1 MSLADLLRS
10 EEMSNRYLAVG
21 IFILAGAA
29 LFALGIFLVGN
40 RHEAFSR
47 HLLLYSEFA
56 DVDGLTKGSK
66 VRVGGLDAGQV
77 TKIDVPDSP
86 SSRFRVQ
93 MRINEQLHGL
103 VRTDSVVTL
112 DTEGVVGEI
121 FLSIHPGS
129 PGTAIAPAN
138 STLQSK
144 PAVNISDL
152 MNHGLGVMDDADA
165 SIKQLGSKLNVSLDG
180 MNVAVGNANDILV
193 GLKQGRGP
201 AGMLLSDEKMAAQ
214 IRETMTNV
222 QSATSTLNQTATR
235 VNGMVGDIQARQLP
249 QKIDDIMTQVGSAST
264 EANSTI
270 QEVHQNL
277 NQALGPDMNGVTAAQ
292 NISETLTN
300 VNAAT
305 GNMAEDTEAVK
316 HNFFFKGFFS
326 HRGYYSLSSM
336 SPDEYRRNK
345 LFTNANGRRSWLTA
359 DSLFQPGAHGAEELS
374 PAGRRTIDAAIASYG
389 DVVFQH
395 PVVIEGYSDAVDPAD
410 QLARSYNRA
419 SLVRT
424 YLVAR
429 FPFVAKNVGV
439 MPLSGAPPP
448 GLNHDRW
455 SGVCISVAE
464 KK

>member
-1 MSLADLLRS
+1 MSI
-10 EEMSNRYLAVG
+10 RYLAVG
-21 IFILAGAA
+21 IFIVAGLT

-40 RHEAFSR
+40 RHDAFSQ

-66 VRVGGLDAGQV
+66 VRVGGMDAGQV

-86 SSRFRVQ
+86 SSPFRVQ

-129 PGTAIAPAN
+129 PGAAIAPAN
-138 STLQSK
+138 STLQGK
-144 PAVNISDL
+144 PAINISDL
-152 MNHGLGVMDDADA
+152 MTHGLGVMDDADA
-165 SIKQLGSKLNVSLDG
+165 SLKQLGSKLNVSLDG
-180 MNVAVGNANDILV
+180 MNVAVGNANSLLV

-201 AGMLLSDEKMAAQ
+201 AGMLLRDEKMADQ

-222 QSATSTLNQTATR
+222 QSTASTLNQTATR
-235 VNGMVGDIQARQLP
+235 VNGIVGDIQGRQLP
-249 QKIDDIMTQVGSAST
+249 QKIDDTMTQVRAAST

-270 QEVHQNL
+270 QEVHQSL
-277 NQALGPDMNGVTAAQ
+277 NQALGPGMNGVTAAQ

-316 HNFFFKGFFS
+316 HNFFFKGFFT
-326 HRGYYSLSSM
+326 HRGYYSLSSI

-345 LFTNANGRRSWLTA
+345 LFTNSHGRRSWLTA
-359 DSLFQPGAHGAEELS
+359 GALFQPGTHGTEELS
-374 PAGRRTIDAAIASYG
+374 PAGREAIDAEIASYG
-389 DVVFQH
+389 DAVFQH
-395 PVVIEGYSDAVDPAD
+395 PLVIEGYSDAADPAD

-419 SLVRT
+419 FQVRT

-439 MPLSGAPPP
+439 MPLSSTPPP
-448 GLNHDRW
+448 GLSHSRW
-455 SGVCISVAE
+455 SGVCISIGE
-464 KK
+464 GK

>member
-359 DSLFQPGAHGAEELS
+359 DALFQPGAHGAEELS

>member
-1 MSLADLLRS
+1 MSS
-10 EEMSNRYLAVG
+10 RYLTVG
-21 IFILAGAA
+21 IFIFAGAA

-66 VRVGGLDAGQV
+66 VRVGGLDAGQI

-103 VRTDSVVTL
+103 VRTDSLVTI

-129 PGTAIAPAN
+129 PGAAIAPAN
-138 STLQSK
+138 STLQGK

-152 MNHGLGVMDDADA
+152 MNNGLGLMNDADA
-165 SIKQLGSKLNVSLDG
+165 SLKQLGSKLNVSLDG
-180 MNVAVGNANDILV
+180 MNVAVSNANDLLV

-201 AGMLLSDEKMAAQ
+201 AGMLLHDEQMAAQ
-214 IRETMTNV
+214 IRETMKNV
-222 QSATSTLNQTATR
+222 QATTSTLNQTATR
-235 VNGMVGDIQARQLP
+235 VNGIVGDLQERQLP
-249 QKIDDIMTQVGSAST
+249 QKIDETMTQVRAAST

-270 QEVHQNL
+270 QQVHQSL
-277 NQALGPDMNGVTAAQ
+277 NQALGPDINGVTAGQ
-292 NISETLTN
+292 NISEALSSAN
-300 VNAAT
+300 QAT
-305 GNMAEDTEAVK
+305 GNMAEDTEAIK

-326 HRGYYSLSSM
+326 RRGYYSLSNI
-336 SPDEYRRNK
+336 SPDEYRRK
-345 LFTNANGRRSWLTA
+345 TLFVNVNGRRSWMTA
-359 DSLFQPGAHGAEELS
+359 EALFQPEAHGGEELS
-374 PAGRRTIDAAIASYG
+374 PAGKRALDAAIASYG
-389 DVVFQH
+389 DAVFQH
-395 PVVIEGYSDAVDPAD
+395 PVVIEGYSDASEPAEE
-410 QLARSYNRA
+410 LARSYSRA
-419 SLVRT
+419 FLVRT

-439 MPLSGAPPP
+439 MPLSSVPPP
-448 GLNHDRW
+448 NLNHDRW
-455 SGVCISVAE
+455 SGICISVVE

>member
-1 MSLADLLRS
+1 MSI
-10 EEMSNRYLAVG
+10 RYLAVG
-21 IFILAGAA
+21 IFIVAGLT

-86 SSRFRVQ
+86 NSQFRVQ

-129 PGTAIAPAN
+129 PGAAIAPAN
-138 STLQSK
+138 STLQGK

-152 MNHGLGVMDDADA
+152 MNNGLGVINDADA
-165 SIKQLGSKLNVSLDG
+165 SLKQLGGKLNTSLDG
-180 MNVAVGNANDILV
+180 MNVAVGNANDLLI

-201 AGMLLSDEKMAAQ
+201 AGMLLRDEKMADQ

-222 QSATSTLNQTATR
+222 QSTTSTLNQTATR
-235 VNGMVGDIQARQLP
+235 VNGIVGDIQGRQFP
-249 QKIDDIMTQVGSAST
+249 QKLDDTMTQVRAAST

-270 QEVHQNL
+270 QEVHQSLNL
-277 NQALGPDMNGVTAAQ
+277 ALGPDINGETAAQ

-300 VNAAT
+300 INTAT
-305 GNMAEDTEAVK
+305 GNMAEDTEAIK
-316 HNFFFKGFFS
+316 HNFFFKGFFG
-326 HRGYYSLSSM
+326 HRGFYSLSSI

-345 LFTNANGRRSWLTA
+345 LFTNANGRRSWMTA
-359 DSLFQPGAHGAEELS
+359 DALFQPGAHGTEELS
-374 PAGRRTIDAAIASYG
+374 PAGRRTVDAAIASYG
-389 DVVFQH
+389 DAAFHH
-395 PVVIEGYSDAVDPAD
+395 PVVIEGYSDAGDPAD
-410 QLARSYNRA
+410 QLALSYNRA
-419 SLVRT
+419 FLIRT
-424 YLVAR
+424 YLVSR

-439 MPLSGAPPP
+439 MPLSSAPPP

-464 KK
+464 KN

>member
-1 MSLADLLRS
+1 MSI
-10 EEMSNRYLAVG
+10 RYLAVG
-21 IFILAGAA
+21 IFIVVGLT

-66 VRVGGLDAGQV
+66 VRVGGLDAGEV

-86 SSRFRVQ
+86 RSKFRVQ

-103 VRTDSVVTL
+103 VRTDSVVTI

-129 PGTAIAPAN
+129 PGAAIAQPN
-138 STLQSK
+138 STLEGK

-152 MNHGLGVMDDADA
+152 MTNGLGVMNDADA
-165 SIKQLGSKLNVSLDG
+165 SLKQLGSKLNTSLDG
-180 MNVAVGNANDILV
+180 VNAAVNNANDVLV
-193 GLKQGRGP
+193 GLKQGKGP
-201 AGMLLSDEKMAAQ
+201 AGMLLRDEKMADQ
-214 IRETMTNV
+214 IRATMTNV
-222 QSATSTLNQTATR
+222 QSTTSTLNQTATR
-235 VNGMVGDIQARQLP
+235 VNGIVGDIQERQLP
-249 QKIDDIMTQVGSAST
+249 QKLDDTMTQVRAAST
-264 EANSTI
+264 EANGTI
-270 QEVHQNL
+270 QEVHHSL
-277 NQALGPDMNGVTAAQ
+277 NQALGPDIDGVTAAQ

-300 VNAAT
+300 INAAT

-326 HRGYYSLSSM
+326 HRGYYSLSSI

-345 LFTNANGRRSWLTA
+345 LFINLNGRRSWLTA
-359 DSLFQPGAHGAEELS
+359 DALFQPGAHGAEELS
-374 PAGRRTIDAAIASYG
+374 PVGKRTIDAAITSYG
-389 DVVFQH
+389 DAVFEH
-395 PVVIEGYSDAVDPAD
+395 PVVIEGYSDAGNPAD
-410 QLARSYNRA
+410 QLALSYNRA
-419 SLVRT
+419 FLVRT
-424 YLVAR
+424 YLVSR

-439 MPLSGAPPP
+439 MPLNSMPPQ
-448 GLNHDRW
+448 GVNHDRW
-455 SGVCISVAE
+455 SGVCISMVE

>member
-1 MSLADLLRS
+1 
-10 EEMSNRYLAVG
+10 MSNRYLAAG
-21 IFILAGAA
+21 LFIVAG
-29 LFALGIFLVGN
+29 LTFFALGIFLVGN

-56 DVDGLTKGSK
+56 DVDGLTKGAK
-66 VRVGGLDAGQV
+66 VRVGGLEAGQV

-93 MRINEQLHGL
+93 MKINDQLHGL
-103 VRTDSVVTL
+103 VRTDSVVTI

-129 PGTAIAPAN
+129 PGAAIAPAN

-144 PAVNISDL
+144 PPVNISDL
-152 MNHGLGVMDDADA
+152 LNNGLEVINDADA
-165 SIKQLGSKLNVSLDG
+165 SLKQLGGKLNTSLDG
-180 MNVAVGNANDILV
+180 MNVAVGNANDLLV
-193 GLKQGRGP
+193 GLRQGRGP
-201 AGMLLSDEKMAAQ
+201 AGMLLRDEKMAAQ

-222 QSATSTLNQTATR
+222 QSTTSTLNQTATR
-235 VNGMVGDIQARQLP
+235 VNGIVGDIQQRQFP
-249 QKIDDIMTQVGSAST
+249 QKLDDIMTQVGSAST

-270 QEVHQNL
+270 QQAHQSL
-277 NQALGPDMNGVTAAQ
+277 NQALGPDVNGVTAAQ

-305 GNMAEDTEAVK
+305 GNIAEDTEAIK

-326 HRGYYSLSSM
+326 RRGYYSLSSI
-336 SPDEYRRNK
+336 SPDEYRHKK
-345 LFTNANGRRSWLTA
+345 LFTNSNGRRSWLTA
-359 DSLFQPGAHGAEELS
+359 EALFQPGAHSTEELS

-395 PVVIEGYSDAVDPAD
+395 PVVIEGYSNTVDPAD

-419 SLVRT
+419 FLVRN

-439 MPLSGAPPP
+439 MPLSSMPPP
-448 GLNHDRW
+448 GLSHNSW
-455 SGVCISVAE
+455 SGVCISIVE

>member
-1 MSLADLLRS
+1 MSS
-10 EEMSNRYLAVG
+10 RYLVVG
-21 IFILAGAA
+21 VFILAGVA

-66 VRVGGLDAGQV
+66 VRVGGMDAGQV
-77 TKIDVPDSP
+77 TRIDVPDSP
-86 SSRFRVQ
+86 RSQFRVQ

-103 VRTDSVVTL
+103 VRTDSLVTI
-112 DTEGVVGEI
+112 DTEGVVGET

-129 PGTAIAPAN
+129 PGAVMAQAN

-144 PAVNISDL
+144 PPINISDL
-152 MNHGLGVMDDADA
+152 MTNGLVVMNDADA
-165 SIKQLGSKLNVSLDG
+165 SLKQLGSKLNVSLDG
-180 MNVAVGNANDILV
+180 MNVAVSNANDVLV

-201 AGMLLSDEKMAAQ
+201 AGMLLRDEKMAAQ
-214 IRETMTNV
+214 IRETVTNV
-222 QSATSTLNQTATR
+222 QSTTSTLNQAATR
-235 VNGMVGDIQARQLP
+235 VNGIVGDIQGRQLP
-249 QKIDDIMTQVGSAST
+249 QKIDDTMTQVRAAST

-270 QEVHQNL
+270 QQVHQSL
-277 NQALGPDMNGVTAAQ
+277 NQALGPDINGVTAAQ

-316 HNFFFKGFFS
+316 HNFFFKEFFNR
-326 HRGYYSLSSM
+326 RGYYSLSSI

-345 LFTNANGRRSWLTA
+345 LFANANGRRLWLSA
-359 DSLFQPGAHGAEELS
+359 DALFRPGAHGTEELS
-374 PAGRRTIDAAIASYG
+374 PAGKRAIDAAIASYG

-419 SLVRT
+419 FLVRT

-439 MPLSGAPPP
+439 MPLSSMPPP
-448 GLNHDRW
+448 GLGHNSW
-455 SGVCISVAE
+455 SGVCISVVE